1 MKMNCPETVSEVVY
15 LRKEETYFTD
25 ETIQSLKEL
34 GAVLRSIHDRLIAEG
49 YTIKDGKIYKED
61 VIQA

>member
-1 MKMNCPETVSEVVY
+1 MRKDTEPISEVVY
-15 LRKEETYFTD
+15 LRKGETYFSD

-34 GAVLRSIHDRLIAEG
+34 GDVLRSIHNRLIAEG
-49 YTIKDGKIYKED
+49 YTIKDGKIYKEN